1 MPQLITM
8 STRVPVYSLQSA
20 VFSLQSTAYD
30 HEESLPGELVGLD
43 RGASVARKLN

>member
-8 STRVPVYSLQSA
+8 STRVPVYSLQT